1 MLITKGAYVL
11 DDAPDFF
18 IRQLLAESNHAG
30 TGRSVLD
37 HPEDFAFHTMAPE
50 SMVLEIA
57 GRGIQLAASGPLPPP
72 SFP

>member
-1 MLITKGAYVL
+1 MLADEAAHVL
-11 DDAPDFF
+11 DDTPNFF
-18 IRQLLAESNHAG
+18 VRQLPAKSDHAG
-30 TGRSVLD
+30 TDRSVLD
-37 HPEDFAFHTMAPE
+37 HPEDIAFCAMAPE